1 MCRVENNLSMQFDLD
16 TAALLLSKTPKH
28 LEIWLND
35 LPETCLRTREKQN
48 SWNVHEILGHLV
60 YCEKADWMLRTH
72 AILQQ
77 AEELPPF
84 DEHAQTL
91 VINSFNTAELLT
103 QFAESR
109 AQNLQTLQQINLQE
123 ADLEKQSRHPKL
135 GRVKLRNLLAAWT
148 AHDLGHLAQISR
160 VIARQYKD
168 DSGPWIE
175 YLPIL
180 WRH

>member
-1 MCRVENNLSMQFDLD
+1 MSN
-16 TAALLLSKTPKH
+16 
-28 LEIWLND
+28 
-35 LPETCLRTREKQN
+35 
-48 SWNVHEILGHLV
+48 
-60 YCEKADWMLRTH
+60 
-72 AILQQ
+72 
-77 AEELPPF
+77 
-84 DEHAQTL
+84 
-91 VINSFNTAELLT
+91 
-103 QFAESR
+103 
-109 AQNLQTLQQINLQE
+109 
-123 ADLEKQSRHPKL
+123 PKL

>member
-1 MCRVENNLSMQFDLD
+1 MPENNLTMQFDLD
-16 TAALLLSKTPKH
+16 TATLLLSKTPKL
-28 LEIWLND
+28 LEIWLCD
-35 LPETCLRTREKQN
+35 LPEAWLLARAKRD
-48 SWNVHEILGHLV
+48 SWNIHEILGHLV
-60 YCEKADWMLRTH
+60 YCETADWMPRAQ

-77 AEELPPF
+77 AAELPHF
-84 DEHAQTL
+84 DENAQIQITQ
-91 VINSFNTAELLT
+91 NTQTGALLIRL
-103 QFAESR
+103 ADLR
-109 AQNLQTLQQINLQE
+109 KQNLHSIQQLQLREN
-123 ADLEKQSRHPKL
+123 DLEKQSRHPKL
-135 GRVKLRNLLAAWT
+135 GRVDLRNLLAAWA

>member
-1 MCRVENNLSMQFDLD
+1 MQFDLD
-16 TAALLLSKTPKH
+16 TATLLLSKTPKL
-28 LEIWLND
+28 LELWLCD
-35 LPETCLRTREKQN
+35 LPATWLQAREKRD
-48 SWNVHEILGHLV
+48 SWNIHEILGYLV
-60 YCEKADWMLRTH
+60 YCEAADWMPRVQ

-77 AEELPPF
+77 AAELPPF
-84 DEHAQTL
+84 DENAQMQTTQ
-91 VINSFNTAELLT
+91 NYQTGELLT
-103 QFAESR
+103 RLAELR
-109 AQNLQTLQQINLQE
+109 MQNLQTIHQLKLREN
-123 ADLEKQSRHPKL
+123 DLEKQSRHPKL
-135 GRVKLRNLLAAWT
+135 GRVDLRNLLAAWT